1 MTMQEKRVQL
11 YPGFFVDHSSLPK
24 SEIQH
29 LVFTDIEDP
38 RCRSLEKEEVF
49 NVFDTDDEGGIFE
62 CYDVTSKTAYICS
75 ESGLFEMPAGSQFW
89 FEPVRQVETIEGL
102 DRIDTNQVKSM
113 EGMFYDCN
121 KLKDLDL
128 THWSTGKVENMSRM
142 FAECSSLTRLN
153 LNGWNV
159 ENVTDMFQMFSNCSS
174 LKALSVDAWNTANVS
189 EMSQTFHGC
198 RSITDTSFCS
208 WWNTENVLSMDHMFS
223 ACISLKEACLPGF
236 DTSKVVSM
244 RNMFRSCVALER
256 INLSGASTPQSP
268 DLDSI
273 FKNCVSLKE
282 FILPRHPMQARS
294 LKKAAKERI
303 QKNQER
309 QASKK
314 EDKNL

>member
-1 MTMQEKRVQL
+1 LFFRTVFDGKGDDYAGKTCSTLSR
-11 YPGFFVDHSSLPK
+11 FFVDHSSLPK

-159 ENVTDMFQMFSNCSS
+159 ENVTDMFQMFFELLFIESPFCRR
-174 LKALSVDAWNTANVS
+174 L
-189 EMSQTFHGC
+189 EHG
-198 RSITDTSFCS
+198 
-208 WWNTENVLSMDHMFS
+208 
-223 ACISLKEACLPGF
+223 
-236 DTSKVVSM
+236 
-244 RNMFRSCVALER
+244 
-256 INLSGASTPQSP
+256 
-268 DLDSI
+268 
-273 FKNCVSLKE
+273 
-282 FILPRHPMQARS
+282 
-294 LKKAAKERI
+294 
-303 QKNQER
+303 
-309 QASKK
+309 
-314 EDKNL
+314 